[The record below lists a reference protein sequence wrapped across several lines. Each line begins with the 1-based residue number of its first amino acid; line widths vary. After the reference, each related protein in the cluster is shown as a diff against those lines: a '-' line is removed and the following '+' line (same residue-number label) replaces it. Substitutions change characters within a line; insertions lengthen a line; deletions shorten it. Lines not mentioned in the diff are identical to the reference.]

1 MYKINDLPYD
11 YDALEPFID
20 THTLGLHYN
29 KHQKN
34 YLKKL
39 NELLLKN
46 NYNFKYSIEELTKY
60 VSMFNDNDIEDI
72 LFNLG
77 GVINHNLYFDSI
89 SPKKEEP
96 NILLKNKINNNF
108 GSYDNFKKLFKES
121 ALSLKGSGY
130 TFLVLN
136 NGNLKIVNLPNQE
149 NPYSYNLIP
158 LITLDLW
165 EHAYYINYENKK
177 DLYIDNFFEIIN
189 FHKANKIIEKNN
201 I

>member
-46 NYNFKYSIEELTKY
+46 NYNFKYSIEELPKY
-60 VSMFNDNDIEDI
+60 VSMFNDDDIEDI

-108 GSYDNFKKLFKES
+108 GSYDKF
-121 ALSLKGSGY
+121 
-130 TFLVLN
+130 
-136 NGNLKIVNLPNQE
+136 
-149 NPYSYNLIP
+149 
-158 LITLDLW
+158 
-165 EHAYYINYENKK
+165 
-177 DLYIDNFFEIIN
+177 
-189 FHKANKIIEKNN
+189 
-201 I
+201 

>member
-39 NELLLKN
+39 NELLIKN
-46 NYNFKYSIEELTKY
+46 DYNFNYSIEELPKY
-60 VSMFNDNDIEDI
+60 VSMFNDDDIENI

-77 GVINHNLYFDSI
+77 GIINHNLYFDSI

-189 FHKANKIIEKNN
+189 FHSANEIIEKNN